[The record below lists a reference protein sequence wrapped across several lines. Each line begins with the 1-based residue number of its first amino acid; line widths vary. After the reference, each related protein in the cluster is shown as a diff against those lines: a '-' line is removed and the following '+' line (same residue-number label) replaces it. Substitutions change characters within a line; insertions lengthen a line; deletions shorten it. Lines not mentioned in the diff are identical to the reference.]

1 MPASVTPAERAR
13 ELRAQLDHHN
23 YQYHVLDAPEVSD
36 AEYDRLLH
44 ELKALEEQYP
54 DLITPDSPTQ
64 RVGGTPV
71 SGLAAVVHTTPMLS
85 LENAF
90 TEEDLINFD
99 RRVRER
105 LDDVASVEY
114 AAEPKLDGLAVSFR
128 YEAGRLVQAATR
140 GDGTRGED
148 VTHNVRTIKAVP
160 VSLRGSPPQLLEV
173 RGEVF
178 MTIAGFK
185 AMNERAL
192 AAGEKVFVNPRNA
205 AAGSLRQLDPRLTG
219 SRPLDVFFYSVGE
232 TRGWKLPAK
241 HSESLEQLREWG
253 LKISPLVRVVEGAE
267 GCLAYYRDIG
277 EQRAKLKYEIDGVVY
292 KVNRLALQR
301 ELGFVARAPR
311 WAIAHKFPAHEEN
324 TIIRDVEFQVGR
336 TGALTPVA
344 RLEPVFVGGVTV
356 SNATLHNMDEVRR
369 KDVRIG
375 DTVVIRRAGDVIP
388 EIVKV
393 IVERRPASARMVELP
408 AKCPVCGSDVEQVE
422 GEAVARCSG
431 GLFCAAQ
438 RKEALRHFAS
448 RRALDIEGL
457 GSKIIDQLVDS
468 GQVHTP
474 ADLYR
479 LTLDQLANL
488 ERMAEKS
495 AANLLAALEGSKTT
509 TLARFLYALGIRDVG
524 EATAAALAAHFGTIE
539 ALQDATEE
547 TIQEVPDVGPVVAAH
562 VWHFFQQAQNRA
574 VIDELRKRGVNWP
587 AQARRATATEGALSG
602 KTFVLTGTLD
612 SMSRDQA
619 SDRITALG
627 GKVSGSVSKKTT
639 YVVAGAEAGS
649 KLQKAQELGVEV
661 LDEQGLLE
669 LLATGHRLQATG
681 KTGGESD
688 S

>member
-160 VSLRGSPPQLLEV
+160 VSLRGSPPELLEV

-241 HSESLEQLREWG
+241 HSESLAQLREWG

-267 GCLAYYRDIG
+267 GCLAYYRDVG